1 MGRFHFLSLLA
12 LVATALRCAH
22 ASETDMQDG
31 GVGQDPFATFFGG
44 LQEDQPSDVFGH
56 EDTMMNNIFSGSRPK
71 SHSSHNEAHSS
82 VSSRARGRSSAH
94 APTSSSRGASSSD
107 AIGDMMKQV
116 LHIDLPEPDMS
127 VYSNSTPVPRWGTT
141 ASYMPNMEAIVFS
154 GGQVDD
160 SGSMTNET
168 LVLDMS
174 GLKNLQKTRA
184 SSKHTPW
191 LLVREAHGS
200 ERVPGLAYAS
210 STIST
215 SNCASGPQDTFW
227 LVGGKTEHCK
237 TDDAVLYTLSLE
249 RRAGQLVGAWRSIQ
263 TKGPKPPRRAHA
275 RAIFP
280 PNGFAGNG
288 NASMVVIG
296 GEDSDGKCHPSTM
309 VKYQR
314 QSTMDVWQLPKPYG
328 TECIIGSDNKK
339 NATSA
344 KAEVNELRFKQ
355 SMLSLPVKDYTAV
368 PMPIIP
374 SHDKVIQPLLFLGGR
389 DYQDKFVNFARPWA
403 MDMGT
408 GNWQLWET
416 TGDVPSP
423 RVGHSAVHTTDGRV
437 YVFGGYKKTHGDSVS
452 RNPTDELYELDASRT
467 PARWTRI
474 HYPSQPAEHHM
485 PSPARAYHTALM
497 VDDVLVI
504 GFGQQHKST
513 AYGLQKRGGT
523 SVNSTVPLVMYMDT
537 RENVM
542 QYRWTD
548 RLSAVVSARVA
559 SDFLGMSTK
568 KPTPATYRAPPSA
581 THSASASSTF
591 AHMVHVPNASER
603 SASRVSKSSA
613 SAASKSR
620 ASAASAA
627 MANASHAREQA
638 SASRAKAHASKAHK
652 HHKQQD
658 KNSSK
663 HQGQGASKTD
673 SSKSNA
679 GAPAE
684 QDGGN
689 HAAAADNSQ
698 DGSSQA
704 GSHSQASSSS
714 SSSSSTPSSSSS
726 ADSQNSSANGDS
738 SDHEQSS
745 TRTGAIA
752 GGVIGAAALA
762 VGAVVGGLYAYRK
775 RRESQQ
781 IAMLRANGVIDGGR
795 RGDDPEAPPPV
806 SSLWLQ
812 RPMKEVLNEPDMFG
826 RQTNLSGYSMEGH
839 PATPLSV
846 SPVGGRSLGHEERH
860 SVRGPRSVYPEMYA
874 AEMPTPGYDYS
885 AAHSYTMP
893 SMQHTFEPERQASDA
908 PSVGSHYSYP
918 YLSGVQRSSGSE
930 VTTHDLGAQEA
941 AESVYSNSVGSRAA
955 VHGDH
960 DGYDDFGMRTAA
972 SFRFPETQ
980 TSSHPLSFPVPQRTP
995 PSSTRSALRV
1005 TN

>member
-1 MGRFHFLSLLA
+1 
-12 LVATALRCAH
+12 
-22 ASETDMQDG
+22 MQDG

-296 GEDSDGKCHPSTM
+296 GEDSDEKCHPSTM

-314 QSTMDVWQLPKPYG
+314 QSTMEVWQLPKPYG

-389 DYQDKFVNFARPWA
+389 DYQDKLVNFARPWA

-673 SSKSNA
+673 SSKSNT

-704 GSHSQASSSS
+704 GSHSQASSS